1 MVRARLIPT
10 VCIFCATLCA
20 QVIYGQPAGR
30 GVISGAV
37 IEAIS
42 GDPVRKATVTVTW
55 QGTPRSWATTRTD
68 GSGRFIFEG
77 LPPGKYGL
85 HADKPGLGTANY
97 GSNSTRELG
106 DFITLADG
114 EIHGD
119 IKLRFLR
126 SATISGRVM
135 DPDGDPLPGV
145 QVTMLRQSRTLGE
158 KVLVNAMGASTNDRG
173 EYKITA
179 AAPGEYYLRCSPG
192 GMQRF
197 QGLSQPF
204 IVSQYYGG
212 SRESKD
218 ATPIHLRGGE
228 ALAGIDFHLT
238 AERPATVIG
247 RVTGVP
253 AMDPPP
259 VEVTNSGP
267 VENGRFVI
275 RGHRMMHGNG
285 DGVTV
290 DLTPAGDEQM
300 FWGNAATAQGPDY
313 KFEMPE
319 TMPGHYRIQ
328 ATIRVKEKTYY
339 ATQLIDVRDGTTDV
353 MLAMA
358 PAVDVKG
365 HVQIEGPGTHPLEGL
380 NVALVAPGSRREAHT
395 APVKKDGSFLIEQ
408 VPPGEWAMNVNPNQ
422 AGMFEKSVML
432 GDKDFLY
439 KRIEIPPG
447 LDAPL
452 NIVLSAN
459 MATVEG
465 TVDTGGADA
474 KRAGILLEPIGK
486 WHNLARFYYQV
497 LADEAGKFKLNR
509 VAPGRYKIFALEKI
523 STGGFL
529 NPESAE
535 LLEAALKDQADEFD
549 VPEGGKIQ
557 VNPKLVPE
565 ERAKEILKP

>member
-1 MVRARLIPT
+1 MVPAKLIPV
-10 VCIFCATLCA
+10 VCIFCAAVLA
-20 QVIYGQPAGR
+20 QPAGR
-30 GVISGAV
+30 GVISGTV
-37 IEAIS
+37 IEAVS

-55 QGTPRSWATTRTD
+55 QGTPRSWATIRTD
-68 GSGRFIFEG
+68 GSGRFTFEG

-85 HADKPGLGTANY
+85 HADKPGMGTANY
-97 GSNSTRELG
+97 GSNSTRELS
-106 DFITLADG
+106 DFITLGDG

-126 SATISGRVM
+126 SATISGRVL

-145 QVTMLRQSRTLGE
+145 QVTMLRQGRNLGE
-158 KVLVNAMGASTNDRG
+158 KVLVNAVGASTNDRG
-173 EYKITA
+173 EYKITG
-179 AAPGEYYLRCSPG
+179 AAPGEYFLRCAPNNG
-192 GMQRF
+192 PRF
-197 QGLSQPF
+197 PGLSQQ
-204 IVSQYYGG
+204 VVGSRYYGG

-218 ATPIHLRGGE
+218 ATPIHLRGSE
-228 ALAGIDFHLT
+228 VLTGIDFHLT
-238 AERPATVIG
+238 AERPATITG

-253 AMDPPP
+253 AIDPPA
-259 VEVTNSGP
+259 EVDTSGP
-267 VENGRFVI
+267 VENGRFAIVT
-275 RGHRMMHGNG
+275 RGRRMMHGNG

-290 DLTPAGDEQM
+290 ELTPAGNDQM
-300 FWGNAATAQGPDY
+300 FWGNAVTAVGPDY
-313 KFEMPE
+313 KFEMPDSI
-319 TMPGHYRIQ
+319 PGRYRLQ

-339 ATQLIDVRDGTTDV
+339 ATQFIDVRDGTTDV
-353 MLAMA
+353 MLSMA
-358 PAVDVKG
+358 PAVDIKG
-365 HVQIEGPGTHPLEGL
+365 HVHIEGPGSHPLESMNVVL
-380 NVALVAPGSRREAHT
+380 NTPGSRNGSHNA
-395 APVKKDGSFLIEQ
+395 AVKKDGSFVIEQ
-408 VPPGEWAMNVNPNQ
+408 VPPGEWALNVNPNQ
-422 AGMFEKSVML
+422 VGIFEKSVML
-432 GDKDFLY
+432 GDKDYLY

-452 NIVLSAN
+452 NIVLSSN
-459 MATVEG
+459 LATVEG

-474 KRAGILLEPIGK
+474 KRAGILLEPVGK
-486 WHNLARFYYQV
+486 WHDLARFYYQV

-535 LLEAALKDQADEFD
+535 LLEAALKDQVEEFD